1 MDAIGGG
8 NFEQDAWLTLDWA
21 NAKKTSDDVP
31 NVQIK
36 NGLKELLSI
45 EKTAI
50 QAEYTA
56 DSWANMTKA
65 YDEAE
70 KIYKND
76 SSSEEELTNAYISLR
91 TAIDSLE
98 TEKAPELTEGVYTAN
113 GKIDDTEYIT
123 DNKIPCRGRW

>member
-1 MDAIGGG
+1 
-8 NFEQDAWLTLDWA
+8 
-21 NAKKTSDDVP
+21 
-31 NVQIK
+31 
-36 NGLKELLSI
+36 
-45 EKTAI
+45 
-50 QAEYTA
+50 
-56 DSWANMTKA
+56 MTKA

-98 TEKAPELTEGVYTAN
+98 KEKAPELTEGVYTAT

-123 DNKIPCRGRW
+123 DTRFLVGEMLHY